1 MAPQILELYP
11 NPGAERP
18 LNGTYFEHRLIEL
31 GTRHKP
37 FVYANFVSSL
47 DGRIAVVEPYTGES
61 HVLDDLRTAHDWRL
75 VQELQ
80 AQATCLV
87 THGGYLRD
95 LAAGKLGDI
104 LQIGT
109 SGKGRDIGQW
119 RRTHGLG
126 PQPAVAVASTSLDF
140 PLPASLAAHAQ
151 PVHIF
156 TSDAAPPHRIR
167 GWEDRGYAVHLA
179 GSGQTVEGRA
189 LVTALGRMGYER
201 LYLLTGPKMLET
213 TLRDGVLSR
222 LYLTMTH
229 QVLGGREFHTLVN
242 GPALGETGRMRLRSL
257 YYDPNAPKDAGQW
270 FCCFD
275 IPEGRLCRSR

>member
-11 NPGAERP
+11 NPGVERP
-18 LNGTYFEHRLIEL
+18 LNGTYLEHRLVEL
-31 GTRHKP
+31 GTRRKP

-47 DGRIAVVEPYTGES
+47 DGRIAVVEANTGES
-61 HVLDDLRTAHDWRL
+61 HVLDDLTSGHDWRL
-75 VQELQ
+75 FQELQ

-95 LAAGKLGDI
+95 VAAGKLQDI

-109 SGKGRDIGQW
+109 AEKGRDLGQW

-126 PQPAVAVASTSLDF
+126 AQPAVAIATTSLDF

-156 TSDAAPPHRIR
+156 TSDAAPPERIR
-167 GWEDRGYAVHLA
+167 RWEDRGYPVHLA
-179 GSGQTVEGRA
+179 GSGPMVEGRP

-229 QVLGGREFHTLVN
+229 QVLGGREFHSLVS
-242 GPALGETGRMRLRSL
+242 GPLMGETGRMRLRSL
-257 YYDPNAPKDAGQW
+257 YYDASAPKDAGQW
-270 FCCFD
+270 FSCFD
-275 IPEGRLCRSR
+275 IAEAPLCPSR